1 MCGHFHISKGF
12 SKVTQRFYGSIKVV
26 NHDRGVAF
34 FTADHGIDC
43 FVHFKD
49 FIRAGLAEP
58 KIGARYS
65 FFVEENPK
73 GPRASNIE
81 GIA

>member
-1 MCGHFHISKGF
+1 VSRC
-12 SKVTQRFYGSIKVV
+12 YGTIKTV
-26 NHDRGVAF
+26 NADRGFAF
-34 FTADHGIDC
+34 LACDHGVDC

-65 FFVEENPK
+65 FDVEPNPK
-73 GPRASNIE
+73 GLRATNIAGE
-81 GIA
+81 A